1 MFKCMVKTITVM
13 DDAYEMLKR
22 MKNKDES
29 FSEVI
34 RKCASGRSTDLK
46 KWLGIL
52 GKDESRT
59 KEFREFLTKTRK
71 ETSKDIETRIFKLK
85 R

>member
-1 MFKCMVKTITVM
+1 MVKTITVM

-29 FSEVI
+29 FSDVI
-34 RKCASGRSTDLK
+34 RKCVSCRSTDLK

-59 KEFREFLTKTRK
+59 KEFKEFLTKTRK